1 MLASCPL
8 STSIF
13 RMKKKKITET
23 SVFFSHRL
31 FSFASSACYMH
42 QNGLGPDC
50 SLQPVPTQ
58 AKKKLVLWLECSA
71 AFSSCECGVSIPAR
85 KPGKAAAPVLIPGV
99 CPKDQSLGSCFS
111 WPSSR
116 ICQMASSQILDC
128 TLMTACCTTL
138 SRNSMI
144 HVCYKQ
150 IYLKSRLVCAM
161 SGEFEHC

>member
-71 AFSSCECGVSIPAR
+71 AFSSCECGVTHPSEETR
-85 KPGKAAAPVLIPGV
+85 KSGSPSTDSWSVPKGSVLGQLLFLAFV
-99 CPKDQSLGSCFS
+99 KDLPNGIQSNIRLYSDDCMLYYAVKKFNDSCVL
-111 WPSSR
+111 
-116 ICQMASSQILDC
+116 QADL
-128 TLMTACCTTL
+128 
-138 SRNSMI
+138 
-144 HVCYKQ
+144 
-150 IYLKSRLVCAM
+150 
-161 SGEFEHC
+161 FEI